1 MSINNFQP
9 TVWAADILK
18 ATKTALVY
26 GGPDVISSDY
36 EGEIQASGDTV
47 KINMLG
53 DVTVGNYVKG
63 VDMAAP
69 QQLSDASLSLVIDQ
83 AKYFNFVIDDID
95 KRQASAN
102 LMDEATDRAGYAVAS
117 VADQFTSG
125 MYTDIDPANWIGND
139 TTPITGFNVSS
150 TKAYDQLV
158 DLGTK
163 LTNNDTPF
171 QGRWV
176 VIPPWYAG
184 YLQKDARFTSFG
196 TQANRQQL
204 EQGIVAAENGY
215 VGQAAGFNV
224 YMSNNVPNVASAK
237 YKIIA
242 GHKFAWTF
250 ANQITETEA
259 YRPERQFGDALKGLQ
274 VFGAKVIRPSNLAV
288 LDATDA

>member
-26 GGPDVISSDY
+26 AGSDVISSDY
-36 EGEIQASGDTV
+36 EGDIAQAGDTV

-53 DVTVGNYVKG
+53 DVTVGNYVKD

-69 QQLSDASLSLVIDQ
+69 QSLSDGSLSLVIDQ
-83 AKYFNFVIDDID
+83 QKYFNFVIDDID
-95 KRQASAN
+95 KRQANAS
-102 LMDEATDRAGYAVAS
+102 LMDEATDRAGYAVAA
-117 VADQFTSG
+117 VADQFTAG

-139 TTPITGFNVSS
+139 TTPITGFSATS

-158 DLGTK
+158 DVGTK
-163 LTNNDTPF
+163 LNNNDTPF
-171 QGRWV
+171 EGRWV
-176 VIPPWYAG
+176 VVPPWYAG
-184 YLQKDARFTSFG
+184 YLQKDLRFTGYG
-196 TQANRQQL
+196 TGPNRTQL
-204 EQGIVAAENGY
+204 ENGVVAGPNGIIGR
-215 VGQAAGFNV
+215 AAGFNV
-224 YMSNNVPNVASAK
+224 YMSNNVPNVAGAK

-259 YRPERQFGDALKGLQ
+259 YRPERRFGDALKGLQ